1 MLNHHQ
7 IRNTLKLLEGK
18 NLMIYNKNLTPK
30 IFRMSLV
37 IFKRSFSMLQQWPW
51 MYKFTPLASEERKL
65 LKVLHKFTNDVI
77 LKRKAQLEKNMQFK
91 DTKKK
96 MNFLDMLLL
105 STVDD
110 KPLSNS
116 DIREEVDTIMFE
128 AHDTVASV
136 ISFTLYSLS
145 RNQNIQNKVFNEI
158 RQVFGDDLRSPLTFR
173 QLRELKYV
181 EMVIKE
187 SMRVYTPAPII
198 GRKLTED
205 TILSGVT
212 VPKGTNIMIP
222 IWSVHHDPMIYPDP
236 ESFDPERFTTQAIM
250 DRNPY
255 SYIPFSAGV
264 RNCVGQKFG
273 ILEVKAMIV
282 KMIRNFELIECDFKD
297 DLKLQS
303 DIILKSANG
312 VHLKLKTR
320 NYKNK

>member
-1 MLNHHQ
+1 
-7 IRNTLKLLEGK
+7 
-18 NLMIYNKNLTPK
+18 
-30 IFRMSLV
+30 MSLV

-51 MYKFTPLASEERKL
+51 MYKFTPTAAEERKL

-77 LKRKAQLEKNMQFK
+77 LQRKDKLEQNMNNK
-91 DTKKK
+91 TDLLTEKK

-105 STVDD
+105 SKVDD
-110 KPLSNS
+110 KPLNNS

-136 ISFTLYSLS
+136 ISFTFYNLS
-145 RNQNIQNKVFNEI
+145 KHQEIQHKVFNEI
-158 RQVFGDDLRSPLTFR
+158 RQIFGDDIKTPLTFR
-173 QLRELKYV
+173 QLQELKYI

-187 SMRVYTPAPII
+187 SMRIYTPAPII
-198 GRKLTED
+198 GRRLTED
-205 TILSGVT
+205 TIISGVT

-222 IWSVHHDPMIYPDP
+222 IWSVHHDPNIYPDP
-236 ESFDPERFTTQAIM
+236 EHFDPERFTTDAIM
-250 DRNPY
+250 ERNPY

-282 KMIRNFELIECDFKD
+282 KMIRNYELIESNSKD
-297 DLKLQS
+297 DLILQS

-312 VHLKLKTR
+312 VHLKIKPR
-320 NYKNK
+320 MYYKK

>member
-1 MLNHHQ
+1 
-7 IRNTLKLLEGK
+7 
-18 NLMIYNKNLTPK
+18 
-30 IFRMSLV
+30 MSLV

-51 MYKFTPLASEERKL
+51 MYKFTPTAAKERKL

-77 LKRKAQLEKNMQFK
+77 LQRKDKLEQNMNNK
-91 DTKKK
+91 TDLLTEKK

-105 STVDD
+105 SKVED

-136 ISFTLYSLS
+136 ISFTFYNLS
-145 RNQNIQNKVFNEI
+145 KNQEIQEKVFNEI
-158 RQVFGDDLRSPLTFR
+158 RQVFGDDIKSPLTFR
-173 QLRELKYV
+173 QLQELKYV

-187 SMRVYTPAPII
+187 SMRIYTPAPII

-205 TILSGVT
+205 TIISGVT
-212 VPKGTNIMIP
+212 VPKETNIMIP
-222 IWSVHHDPMIYPDP
+222 IWSVHHDPDVYPDP
-236 ESFDPERFTTQAIM
+236 EHFDPERFTAEAIM
-250 DRNPY
+250 ERNPY

-282 KMIRNFELIECDFKD
+282 KMIRNYELIEADSKD
-297 DLKLQS
+297 ELKLQS

-312 VHLKLKTR
+312 VHLKIKPR
-320 NYKNK
+320 IYYKNS